1 MQKHPRLDH
10 AAIIFGFT
18 AAAVLLSA
26 AVFFV
31 YRIAPASKDKAKEP
45 DSVDI
50 YQALTEGPATTTPAL
65 DPKIVAKKYENDVRL
80 LVTQVSSTGQGLD
93 ELFTEIQNQLLSMR
107 VPQPMLDFHLN
118 AVLALR
124 SLQDKFKQG
133 AEVTRDEVV
142 DIVKKLR
149 DALKAK

>member
-1 MQKHPRLDH
+1 MQKYPRLDH
-10 AAIIFGFT
+10 AAIIFGF
-18 AAAVLLSA
+18 AAATILLSTA
-26 AVFFV
+26 LFFV
-31 YRIAPASKDKAKEP
+31 YRILPSSKHETKEP

-50 YQALTEGPATTTPAL
+50 YQALTEGPTTTTPAL
-65 DPKIVAKKYENDVRL
+65 DPKIVAKKYADDVRL

-124 SLQDKFKQG
+124 SLKEKFKQG
-133 AEVTRDEVV
+133 TEVTRDEVIG
-142 DIVKKLR
+142 IVKKLQ
-149 DALKAK
+149 DSLKAK